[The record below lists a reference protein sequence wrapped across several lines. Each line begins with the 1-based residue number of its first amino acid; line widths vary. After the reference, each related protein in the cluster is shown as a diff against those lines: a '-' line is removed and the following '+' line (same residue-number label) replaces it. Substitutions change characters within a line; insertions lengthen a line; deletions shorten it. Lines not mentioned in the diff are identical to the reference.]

1 MNMPLQA
8 HDLNSE
14 FPQHVASIHDLK
26 MSNQHFA
33 KLYTSYEEV
42 NKKIRGVELEALRAI
57 SDDALEEL
65 KKQRLHLKDQI
76 YVMLAASTSTPD
88 SASAS

>member
-26 MSNQHFA
+26 MSNLHFA
-33 KLYTSYEEV
+33 KLFTSYDEV
-42 NKKIRGVELEALRAI
+42 NKQIRGVELEAMRAI

-65 KKQRLHLKDQI
+65 KKQRLYLKDEI
-76 YVMLAASTSTPD
+76 YQMLADSDESKASP
-88 SASAS
+88 A